1 MTTSTQATPVVIAN
15 KMAQARVIYNEIH
28 TPGYNLSGK
37 TQRATF
43 IARAQVE
50 ILDPKTGVVS
60 CSKNCAGTYYQ
71 NISDHV
77 NKGKGLYHRNK
88 STKKPTKKSVAEA
101 EAAVL
106 LSLPHLA
113 KERWMVVNEDGVEV
127 NNFKSR
133 SEAQEAAK
141 VNGFKWQDRSKI
153 AA

>member
-1 MTTSTQATPVVIAN
+1 MNTSTTPVVIGS
-15 KMAQARVIYNEIH
+15 KMDQARVIYNEIH
-28 TPGYNLSGK
+28 TQGYNLNGK

-43 IARAQVE
+43 IARAQAE
-50 ILDPKTGVVS
+50 ITDKNGVVA
-60 CSKNCAGTYYQ
+60 CSKHCAGTYYQ
-71 NISDHV
+71 NLSDHI

-88 STKKPTKKSVAEA
+88 PSKKPSKKSVADA

-113 KERWMVVNEDGVEV
+113 KERWMVVNEIGEEV

-133 SEAQEAAK
+133 SEAQAAAK
-141 VNGFKWQDRSKI
+141 VNGFKWADRNK